1 MITAIDPN
9 QMRQTGR
16 TVPASSSNQDFSV
29 FMGAMAPAGA
39 EGTRQAGYTDQHA
52 AVTQATMTG
61 LSGAS
66 APYSPFLGTTGGI
79 ATASYPLGL
88 GYELGGA
95 NPATG
100 PGTPAASGG
109 GATPAGT
116 GSPFLNPSQEFL
128 ERDYLLTQMHD
139 QSMNMLVLQAQVQD
153 QNRQFT
159 LVSNMLQN
167 RDRTLQNMIQNIGR
181 T

>member
-9 QMRQTGR
+9 SVRQSGR
-16 TVPASSSNQDFSV
+16 AVSASSGTQDFSV
-29 FMGAMAPAGA
+29 FMGSMAPAGA
-39 EGTRQAGYTDQHA
+39 EGTRQAGATNQHA
-52 AVTQATMTG
+52 AVTQAAMTG

-66 APYSPFLGTTGGI
+66 APYNAPYFGG
-79 ATASYPLGL
+79 AVSTASYP
-88 GYELGGA
+88 LGGA

-100 PGTPAASGG
+100 GGTPATDA
-109 GATPAGT
+109 GATT
-116 GSPFLNPSQEFL
+116 TTNGSPFVNPSQEFL
-128 ERDYLLTQMHD
+128 ERDYLLKEMHD

>member
-9 QMRQTGR
+9 SVRQSGR
-16 TVPASSSNQDFSV
+16 TVSASSGTQDFSV
-29 FMGAMAPAGA
+29 FMGSMAPAGA
-39 EGTRQAGYTDQHA
+39 EGTRQAGATGQHA
-52 AVTQATMTG
+52 AVTQAAMTG

-66 APYSPFLGTTGGI
+66 APYNAPYFGPAGAVS
-79 ATASYPLGL
+79 TASYPLG
-88 GYELGGA
+88 GA
-95 NPATG
+95 NQAAGGGTPATG
-100 PGTPAASGG
+100 A
-109 GATPAGT
+109 GATTADGA
-116 GSPFLNPSQEFL
+116 PFINPSQEFL
-128 ERDYLLTQMHD
+128 ERDYLLREMHD
-139 QSMNMLVLQAQVQD
+139 QSMNMLVLQSQVQD